1 MEREQQQQHQQSRAA
16 LRARKA
22 PSGTQIFP
30 LSYIDDINAL
40 VSRSVKTTT
49 WHRYLQ
55 KAAESVKLEWDA
67 AKDWEGKAAPHL
79 GVYIG
84 DEKRHWKERLKK
96 AKGMWECVRRLTR
109 LPPMAKRTIVCGQL
123 IPILCYDCE
132 AFTEP
137 NEEMRRLV
145 RTWSRWVIGAWAG
158 SNALKVESI
167 SGIDD
172 LDEWF
177 RKRKIRWAASVY
189 GRHLPAL

>member
-1 MEREQQQQHQQSRAA
+1 M
-16 LRARKA
+16 
-22 PSGTQIFP
+22 
-30 LSYIDDINAL
+30 
-40 VSRSVKTTT
+40 
-49 WHRYLQ
+49 HRYLQ
-55 KAAESVKLEWDA
+55 KAAESVKLEWDE
-67 AKDWEGKAAPHL
+67 AKDWEGKGAPHL

-84 DEKRHWKERLKK
+84 DAKQHWKERLKK

-109 LPPMAKRTIVCGQL
+109 LPPLAKRTIVCGQL